1 VTGNAGRTLETRKLS
16 MIVCLF
22 LRFFYWN
29 NLRNEESPMKY
40 ELLVKEIV
48 EAVGGKEN
56 ILNVSHCITRLRFR
70 LVDGKKFDSN
80 KIKGLSGVLGTT
92 VANNQYQ
99 VIIGNQVDE
108 VYKEMA
114 DYLGISKENKAEKN
128 SQNRFS
134 IKEAINVVA
143 SLFTP
148 LVPALAGSGII
159 KGLLVL
165 FTNFGL
171 IVSTSGGYQILSAA
185 ADSVFYFMPI
195 ILAYS
200 CAKKFNANIIV
211 SMAIG
216 GSLIYPSLVTFMT
229 EANSVDF
236 FSIPVIVT
244 TYASSVVP
252 IVLAILAYSKL
263 EQLLN
268 KFIPKTLELV
278 ITPAI
283 SLAVM
288 VPATLII
295 FGPFGNYVSN
305 LLGQL
310 FVNVTEFS
318 PLLSGAIFGGAY
330 PIFVMFGVHRALVPI
345 GINEVATL
353 GSTSLW
359 AFTGPSNFA
368 QSGAALGSAF
378 KIKDKEMKS
387 VALTAALS
395 AAFGITEP
403 ALYGVN
409 LKYKRPMISV
419 VAAGAIGGAIAGIGG
434 AKAYAVAIPSLLTI
448 PAFIGAGFAAFLI
461 GISVAFVAGFILTMI
476 LGIDEEKKE
485 NNQMEEI
492 AGGGES
498 SIIKDKLLAPI
509 EGKMYPIEQGSDQA
523 FASKAMG
530 DGVMI
535 IPEKGVLKSPVN
547 GRISALFPTNHAIGI
562 LSDSGSEILIHIG
575 IDTVELKGKFFDAKV
590 KQGDQVKM
598 GQELI
603 LFDIDQIEKAG
614 FKTETFIVITN
625 TSNYLEV
632 VGNDTDTSK
641 FGETIISLI

>member
-1 VTGNAGRTLETRKLS
+1 
-16 MIVCLF
+16 
-22 LRFFYWN
+22 
-29 NLRNEESPMKY
+29 MKH
-40 ELLVKEIV
+40 EVLVKEIV

-56 ILNVSHCITRLRFR
+56 ILNVAHCITRLRFR
-70 LVDGKKFDSN
+70 LADGEKFDSSR
-80 KIKGLSGVLGTT
+80 IQGLRGVLGTT

-108 VYKEMA
+108 VYKEVA
-114 DYLGISKENKAEKN
+114 AHLGLSEEEIPEKN
-128 SQNRFS
+128 SQNSFS

-165 FTNFGL
+165 FTNYGWMDN
-171 IVSTSGGYQILSAA
+171 TSGGYQILSAA

-216 GSLIYPSLVTFMT
+216 GSLIYPNLVTFMT

-236 FSIPVIVT
+236 FNIPVIVT

-288 VPATLII
+288 VPATLIV

-310 FVNVTEFS
+310 FVNVTAFS

-368 QSGAALGSAF
+368 QAGAALGAAF

-409 LKYKRPMISV
+409 LKYKKPMISV
-419 VAAGAIGGAIAGIGG
+419 IAAGAIGGAIAGIGG

-461 GISVAFVAGFILTMI
+461 GICVAFIAGFALTMI
-476 LGIDEEKKE
+476 LGIDEGSKE
-485 NNQMEEI
+485 SVKLTDTLNAE
-492 AGGGES
+492 ES
-498 SIIKDKLLAPI
+498 SIVKDTLLAPV

-547 GRISALFPTNHAIGI
+547 GTISALFPSNHAIGI

-575 IDTVELKGKFFDAKV
+575 IDTVELNGKFFDSKV
-590 KQGDQVKM
+590 KQGDQVTA

-603 LFDIDQIEKAG
+603 LFDIDEIKKAG
-614 FKTETFIVITN
+614 FNTETFIVITN
-625 TSNYLEV
+625 TSNFLEV
-632 VGNDTDTSK
+632 VGNDATTST

>member
-1 VTGNAGRTLETRKLS
+1 MTGEAGRTLETRKLS
-16 MIVCLF
+16 WIVCLF
-22 LRFFYWN
+22 LRFFYWK
-29 NLRNEESPMKY
+29 NLRKEESPMKN
-40 ELLVKEIV
+40 EILVKEIID
-48 EAVGGKEN
+48 AVGGKKN
-56 ILNVSHCITRLRFR
+56 IQNVAHCITRLRFS
-70 LVDGKKFDSN
+70 LVDGTKFDSDR
-80 KIKGLSGVLGTT
+80 IKRLKGVLGTT

-108 VYKEMA
+108 VYKEVMA
-114 DYLGISKENKAEKN
+114 YLGLTADESVENDLPKK
-128 SQNRFS
+128 FS
-134 IKEAINVVA
+134 VKEAINVVA

-165 FTNFGL
+165 FTNYGWL
-171 IVSTSGGYQILSAA
+171 DNTSGGYQILSAA
-185 ADSVFYFMPI
+185 SDSVFYFMPI

-200 CAKKFNANIIV
+200 CAKKFNANVIV

-216 GSLIYPSLVTFMT
+216 GSLIYPNLVTFMT
-229 EANSVDF
+229 ESNSVDF
-236 FSIPVIVT
+236 FNIPVIVT

-252 IVLAILAYSKL
+252 IVLAVFAYSKL

-268 KFIPKTLELV
+268 KVIPKTLELV
-278 ITPAI
+278 VTPAI

-288 VPATLII
+288 VPATLIV
-295 FGPFGNYVSN
+295 FGPFGNYVSD

-310 FVNVTEFS
+310 FVNVTAFS

-353 GSTSLW
+353 GGTSLW

-368 QSGAALGSAF
+368 QAGAALGSSI

-387 VALTAALS
+387 VALTSALS

-409 LKYKRPMISV
+409 LKYKKPMISV
-419 VAAGAIGGAIAGIGG
+419 VAAGAVGGAIAGIGG

-448 PAFIGAGFAAFLI
+448 PAFIGAGFAAYLI
-461 GISVAFVAGFILTMI
+461 GITVAFVVGFALTLI
-476 LGIDEEKKE
+476 LGIEEEKIEVKE
-485 NNQMEEI
+485 SASTLEVNHN
-492 AGGGES
+492 
-498 SIIKDKLLAPI
+498 SIVKDTLLAPL
-509 EGKMYPIEQGSDQA
+509 EGKVYPIEQGSDQA

-535 IPEKGVLKSPVN
+535 VPEKGVLKSPVN
-547 GRISALFPTNHAIGI
+547 GTISALFPSNHAVGI

-575 IDTVELKGKFFDAKV
+575 IDTVELNGKFFDSKV
-590 KQGDQVKM
+590 NQGDQVSA

-603 LFDIDQIEKAG
+603 LFDIDEIKKAG
-614 FKTETFIVITN
+614 FSTETFIVITN

-632 VGNDTDTSK
+632 VGNDLETSK